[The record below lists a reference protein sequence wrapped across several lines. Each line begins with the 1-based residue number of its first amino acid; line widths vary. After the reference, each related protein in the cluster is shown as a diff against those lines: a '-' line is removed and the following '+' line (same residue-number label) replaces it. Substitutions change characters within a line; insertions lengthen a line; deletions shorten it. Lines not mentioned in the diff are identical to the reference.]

1 LYNNS
6 PNNEIVHQPQYNID
20 TPQAEPNWELL
31 QQVVDY
37 MEWRKRADV
46 IQLMSQ
52 LSDEDIDACSLDFQR
67 RFWDQM
73 VIADHEEALNY
84 RGKYM
89 DKPFGWDILRKIAL
103 EDPKLI
109 IGKAEWY
116 PENTTY
122 QKQLRYLIQ
131 ELGKEKME
139 EMIRA
144 RHNGLFRRMI
154 RKIFDMDDPSDDI
167 AKRLTSTSTPHTI
180 VS

>member
-1 LYNNS
+1 MEQVQSN
-6 PNNEIVHQPQYNID
+6 IDQPQC
-20 TPQAEPNWELL
+20 EPNWDLL
-31 QQVVDY
+31 QELVDY
-37 MEWRKRADV
+37 MEGHKRADV

-52 LSDEDIDACSLDFQR
+52 LSDVEIDACSLSFQR
-67 RFWDQM
+67 RFWEQM

-84 RGKYM
+84 RGKYI

-122 QKQLRYLIQ
+122 QKQLRFLIQ
-131 ELGKEKME
+131 ELGKGKME
-139 EMIRA
+139 ELIRA

-167 AKRLTSTSTPHTI
+167 AKRLTSASTPHTI

>member
-1 LYNNS
+1 ML
-6 PNNEIVHQPQYNID
+6 QPKSD
-20 TPQAEPNWELL
+20 TEQQQSEPNWELL

-37 MEWRKRADV
+37 MEGRKRADV

-52 LSDEDIDACSLDFQR
+52 LSDVEIDACSLSFQR
-67 RFWDQM
+67 EFWEQM

-103 EDPKLI
+103 EDPKHI
-109 IGKAEWY
+109 IGEAEWY
-116 PENTTY
+116 PESTTY
-122 QKQLRYLIQ
+122 QKLLRFLVQ
-131 ELGKEKME
+131 ELGKEEVE
-139 EMIRA
+139 ELIRA
-144 RHNGLFRRMI
+144 RHNGFFRRMM

-167 AKRLTSTSTPHTI
+167 AKQLTSAGTPHRI